1 MSDRCQICGD
11 VRPRSL
17 EEHHILPRRFGGSDH
32 EDNLVTLCA
41 SCHRALESIYDKQ
54 FWTAVGLRPSDGSN
68 TVAEFVDRRLSLD
81 ESYGPTPKSEVYQW
95 YADWCQAGEIE
106 PVSRHKFTKQLN
118 RLPTVKPTR
127 AYIDDGRCR
136 CFVGLKEKAPVDAA

>member
-17 EEHHILPRRFGGSDH
+17 EEHHILPRRFGGGDH

-54 FWTAVGLRPSDGSN
+54 FWTTIGVRPSDGSN

-95 YADWCQAGEIE
+95 YAGWCRAGEIE
-106 PVSRHKFTKQLN
+106 PVSRYEFTEKLN
-118 RLPTVKPTR
+118 RFPGVESER
-127 AYIDDGRCR
+127 VYIDDEQRR
-136 CFVGLKEKAPVDAA
+136 CFVGLAKKGLTASP

>member
-17 EEHHILPRRFGGSDH
+17 EEHHILPRRFGGGDH

-54 FWTAVGLRPSDGSN
+54 FWTTVGLRPSDRSD

-95 YADWCQAGEIE
+95 YSDWCHAGETE

-118 RLPTVKPTR
+118 RVPTVESER
-127 AYIDDGRCR
+127 AYIDDDHRR
-136 CFVGLKEKAPVDAA
+136 CFVGLRKKGLVDAA

>member
-17 EEHHILPRRFGGSDH
+17 EEHHILPRRFGGGDH

-68 TVAEFVDRRLSLD
+68 TVAEFVARRLSLD
-81 ESYGPTPKSEVYQW
+81 KSYGPTPKSEVYQW
-95 YADWCQAGEIE
+95 YVDWCQAGEIS
-106 PVSRHKFTKQLN
+106 PVSRHKFTKQLK
-118 RLPTVKPTR
+118 RLPTVESER
-127 AYIDDGRCR
+127 YHISHDGRR
-136 CFVGLKEKAPVDAA
+136 CFVGLRKKGLVDAD